1 MMSTA
6 ATGKPGART
15 GADWTG
21 GNAASAG
28 VMHRA
33 GHWLEQVVKRPDFVT
48 DLLQILKSVVA
59 ATGAWWF
66 SASVL
71 ESPLPFLSPWV
82 ALLTVHATVY
92 RSLSHGVQTT
102 VASVIGVGLSFV
114 IGNYLGV
121 EPWTFAVALFVGLVG
136 ARVSWIR
143 DEGMVIATTAVFI
156 LGSGFSSQ
164 EPLLL
169 DRIIEVG
176 LGVAVG
182 VVVNLLIISP
192 LRDQQ
197 AARYVDSINRR
208 MGEVLGNMADEL
220 SAEWDTERADA
231 WYSETQSMSDELNS
245 AWQSVRFARESRR
258 ANPRGGLRALRRS
271 RAAKNGKPASSQEV
285 SYEHILSRV
294 DEGISHLRHLARTLR
309 DATYASGEWDER
321 FREQW
326 VILVRDC
333 GRSISDP
340 DADVEPLADR
350 LTSLA
355 STMSEDHELPQR
367 RWPLYGALIT
377 SLRHIVVIV
386 DDVASARE
394 ARDASRSNP
403 EK

>member
-1 MMSTA
+1 MSTS
-6 ATGKPGART
+6 ATGMPGSGTGDGGARS
-15 GADWTG
+15 D
-21 GNAASAG
+21 AASAG
-28 VMHRA
+28 VRRRA
-33 GHWLEQVVKRPDFVT
+33 GQWMELVVRRPDFVT

-59 ATGAWWF
+59 GTGSWWL
-66 SASVL
+66 SVHVL
-71 ESPLPFLSPWV
+71 ESPLPFLAPWV

-102 VASVIGVGLSFV
+102 VASIIGVGLSFV

-121 EPWTFAVALFVGLVG
+121 ELWTFALALFVGLVG

-143 DEGMVIATTAVFI
+143 DEGMIIATTAVFV

-176 LGVAVG
+176 LGVSAG
-182 VVVNLLIISP
+182 VVVNLLIIPP

-220 SAEWDTERADA
+220 CEEWDTDRADA
-231 WYSETQSMSDELNS
+231 WYTETQSMSDELNS

-258 ANPRGGLRALRRS
+258 ANPRGGLQALRRS
-271 RAAKNGKPASSQEV
+271 RAAKRDGPASSQEV

-326 VILVRDC
+326 VVIVRDC
-333 GRSISDP
+333 GSSIADP

-355 STMSEDHELPQR
+355 STMSEDHELPQH
-367 RWPLYGALIT
+367 RWPLYGALLT

-394 ARDASRSNP
+394 ARESTSPNP
-403 EK
+403 QT

>member
-1 MMSTA
+1 MSTS
-6 ATGKPGART
+6 ATGRPGSGTASART
-15 GADWTG
+15 RDD
-21 GNAASAG
+21 AASAG
-28 VMHRA
+28 VMQRA
-33 GHWLEQVVKRPDFVT
+33 GRWMAELVKRPDFVT

-59 ATGAWWF
+59 GTGSWWL
-66 SASVL
+66 SVHVL
-71 ESPLPFLSPWV
+71 ESPLPFLAPWV

-102 VASVIGVGLSFV
+102 VASIIGVGLSFV

-121 EPWTFAVALFVGLVG
+121 ELWTFALALLVGLVG
-136 ARVSWIR
+136 AQVTWIR
-143 DEGMVIATTAVFI
+143 DEGMVIATTAVFV

-176 LGVAVG
+176 LGVGVG
-182 VVVNLLIISP
+182 VVVNLLIIPP

-208 MGEVLGNMADEL
+208 MGEVLGNMAEEL
-220 SAEWDTERADA
+220 SDQWDTDRADA

-271 RAAKNGKPASSQEV
+271 RAATSGKPASSQEV

-321 FREQW
+321 FRQQW
-326 VILVRDC
+326 VALVRDC
-333 GRSISDP
+333 GRSIADP

-350 LTSLA
+350 LTELA

-394 ARDASRSNP
+394 ARESASRNP
-403 EK
+403 ED

>member
-1 MMSTA
+1 MSTS
-6 ATGKPGART
+6 ATGRPGSGTVSART
-15 GADWTG
+15 RDD
-21 GNAASAG
+21 AASAG
-28 VMHRA
+28 VMQRA
-33 GHWLEQVVKRPDFVT
+33 GRWMAELVKRPDFVT

-59 ATGAWWF
+59 GTGSWWL
-66 SASVL
+66 SVHVL
-71 ESPLPFLSPWV
+71 ESPLPFLAPWV

-102 VASVIGVGLSFV
+102 VASIIGVGLSFV

-121 EPWTFAVALFVGLVG
+121 ELWTFALALLVGLVG
-136 ARVSWIR
+136 AQVTWIR
-143 DEGMVIATTAVFI
+143 DEGMVIATTAVFV

-176 LGVAVG
+176 LGVGVG
-182 VVVNLLIISP
+182 VVVNLLIIPP

-208 MGEVLGNMADEL
+208 MGEVLGNMAEEL
-220 SAEWDTERADA
+220 SDQWDTDRADA

-271 RAAKNGKPASSQEV
+271 RAATSGKPASSQEV

-321 FREQW
+321 FRQQW
-326 VILVRDC
+326 VALVRDC
-333 GRSISDP
+333 GRSIADP

-350 LTSLA
+350 LTELA

-394 ARDASRSNP
+394 ARESASRNP
-403 EK
+403 ED